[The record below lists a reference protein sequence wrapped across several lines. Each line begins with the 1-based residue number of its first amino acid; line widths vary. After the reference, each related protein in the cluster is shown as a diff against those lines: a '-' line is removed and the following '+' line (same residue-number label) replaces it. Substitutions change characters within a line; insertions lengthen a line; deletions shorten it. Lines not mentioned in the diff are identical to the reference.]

1 MSRIL
6 TVTIGQSEFAIR
18 RFDPFMALRL
28 LGDLQR
34 DILPALGNLMQ
45 GVLGSDDEAGAETGL
60 ADAVRELSGKLD
72 GNALETWAN
81 RLLDPEFVTVIINGR
96 DSKLTKDM
104 RAMAFD
110 DAGQIIELM
119 VHIIRHNFADFF
131 LRWAGRFG
139 SVQGLKDKLSGASGP
154 TSSQN

>member
-1 MSRIL
+1 MSRIHN
-6 TVTIGQSEFAIR
+6 VTIGSSEFSIR
-18 RFDPFMALRL
+18 RFDPFMALEL

-34 DILPALGNLMQ
+34 DILPALGSLMA
-45 GVLGSDDEAGAETGL
+45 GVFGKGEDAATDAAI
-60 ADAVRELSGKLD
+60 ADTVRELSTKLD
-72 GNALETWAN
+72 GASLQRWAN

-139 SVQGLKDKLSGASGP
+139 SVQGLKDKLSAASGP

>member
-1 MSRIL
+1 MSRNL
-6 TVTIGQSEFAIR
+6 TVTIGQADFHIR
-18 RFDPFMALRL
+18 RFDPFMALEL

-34 DILPALGNLMQ
+34 DILPALGSLMSA
-45 GVLGSDDEAGAETGL
+45 VFAKDEGSMPDAAIG
-60 ADAVRELSGKLD
+60 DAVRELSTKLD
-72 GNALETWAN
+72 GASLQRWAN
-81 RLLDPEFVTVIINGR
+81 RLLDPEFVSFSINGR
-96 DSKLTKDM
+96 DAKLSRDKRD
-104 RAMAFD
+104 MAFD

-139 SVQGLKDKLSGASGP
+139 SVQGLKDKLSAASGP